1 MESGDANLSDDQ
13 IFAMRQAARHVCGAL
28 KKYFEAH
35 LVVKAEEVRR
45 SHIRSDGSS
54 PLQETPAY
62 KVRELYLSTAFWEG
76 CTFVGACMPAL
87 TCWQKQTHMH
97 AHVYMHACTHAHVCA
112 RVHTHTHTHTNTF
125 SLSFIF
131 LLKITIYARR
141 DAKDTFS
148 HIHMHILLTLMV
160 YAPK

>member
-1 MESGDANLSDDQ
+1 MESGDASLSDDQ

-62 KVRELYLSTAFWEG
+62 KVRELYLSTGFWEG

-112 RVHTHTHTHTNTF
+112 RVHTHTHTHFLCPSFFF
-125 SLSFIF
+125 SRSQFMHAEMQKTL
-131 LLKITIYARR
+131 
-141 DAKDTFS
+141 S
-148 HIHMHILLTLMV
+148 HIYTCT
-160 YAPK
+160 YS